1 MRISEAAYI
10 GARLQEIP
18 VEQLSPVLNLGSS
31 NETFRTRTHPHV
43 DREIFF
49 PLVARGARVIHADMK
64 ADRGIDLVGDIYD
77 AAFQEECRRLRP
89 KTVVCCN
96 ILEHVVD
103 PAEFA
108 RIVSALVP
116 IDGYV
121 VVSVPH
127 SYPFHADP
135 IDTLFRPSTSE
146 IVDLFGSELSP
157 VVTHTLTDITWLA
170 DLRDA
175 HAGGGLAGVLC
186 EGSGQGG
193 TRIAVRAE
201 AIQET
206 ASLPLAGAAVP
217 DVDRDPAQTLRAG
230 RLARPP

>member
-10 GARLQEIP
+10 GARLGEIP

-31 NETFRTRTHPHV
+31 NETFRTHTHPHV

-49 PLVARGARVIHADMK
+49 PLVERGARVIHADLK
-64 ADRGIDLVGDIYD
+64 ADRGVDIVGDIYD
-77 AAFQEECRRLRP
+77 AGFQEQCRRLHP

-103 PAEFA
+103 PAAFA
-108 RIVSALVP
+108 RIVLSLVP
-116 IDGYV
+116 GDGYI

-146 IVDLFGSELSP
+146 IVDLFGSGLAP
-157 VVTHTLTDITWLA
+157 VASHTLTDTTWLS
-170 DLRDA
+170 DLRRQMPTAALPVFFLKDLIKVMVELPSPQKRFKRLHRYLWLTRPFQMSIVILRRS
-175 HAGGGLAGVLC
+175 HAV
-186 EGSGQGG
+186 
-193 TRIAVRAE
+193 
-201 AIQET
+201 
-206 ASLPLAGAAVP
+206 AA
-217 DVDRDPAQTLRAG
+217 A
-230 RLARPP
+230 

>member
-18 VEQLSPVLNLGSS
+18 IEELSPVLNLGSS
-31 NETFRTRTHPHV
+31 NEVFRTRTHPHV

-49 PLVARGARVIHADMK
+49 PLVARGARVIHADLK
-64 ADRGIDLVGDIYD
+64 ADRGIDIVGDIYD
-77 AAFQEECRRLRP
+77 ASFQEECRRLQP

-96 ILEHVVD
+96 ILEHVTD
-103 PAEFA
+103 PGVFA

-116 IDGYV
+116 VDGFV

-146 IVDLFGSELSP
+146 IVDLFGSDLSP
-157 VVTHTLTDITWLA
+157 VVTHTLTDITWLS
-170 DLRDA
+170 DLRA
-175 HAGGGLAGVLC
+175 HMPDSA
-186 EGSGQGG
+186 
-193 TRIAVRAE
+193 
-201 AIQET
+201 
-206 ASLPLAGAAVP
+206 LPLFFLKDLAKAAIE
-217 DVDRDPAQTLRAG
+217 LRSEEKRFK
-230 RLARPP
+230 RLHRYLWLTRPFKMSIVILRRRYALAA

>member
-18 VEQLSPVLNLGSS
+18 IEQLSPVLNLGSS
-31 NETFRTRTHPHV
+31 NETFRTQTHPHV

-64 ADRGIDLVGDIYD
+64 ADRGIDIVGDVYD
-77 AAFQEECRRLRP
+77 PSFQEECRRLRP

-96 ILEHVVD
+96 ILEHVTD
-103 PAEFA
+103 PAGFA

-116 IDGYV
+116 VDGYV

-135 IDTLFRPSTSE
+135 IDTLFRPSTAE
-146 IVDLFGSELSP
+146 IVDLFGAGLSP
-157 VVTHTLTDITWLA
+157 VVSHLLTDITWLS
-170 DLRDA
+170 DLR
-175 HAGGGLAGVLC
+175 
-186 EGSGQGG
+186 
-193 TRIAVRAE
+193 TNMP
-201 AIQET
+201 
-206 ASLPLAGAAVP
+206 ASALPLFFLKDLAKVVIELQSPQKRFKRLHRYLWLTRPFQMSIVILRRSCAA
-217 DVDRDPAQTLRAG
+217 AA
-230 RLARPP
+230 A

>member
-49 PLVARGARVIHADMK
+49 PLVARGARVIHADLK
-64 ADRGIDLVGDIYD
+64 ADRGIDIVGDIYD
-77 AAFQEECRRLRP
+77 AAFQQECGRLRP

-96 ILEHVVD
+96 ILEHVTD
-103 PAEFA
+103 PASFA
-108 RIVSALVP
+108 HIVSGLVP
-116 IDGYV
+116 TNGYV

-135 IDTLFRPSTSE
+135 IDTLFRPTTSE
-146 IVDLFGSELSP
+146 IVDLFGTELSP
-157 VVTHTLTDITWLA
+157 VVTHTLTDTTWLS
-170 DLRDA
+170 DLRRHMPASALPMFFVKD
-175 HAGGGLAGVLC
+175 LAKAVIELP
-186 EGSGQGG
+186 STQKRFKRLHRYLWL
-193 TRIAVRAE
+193 TRPFKMSIVILRRCC
-201 AIQET
+201 
-206 ASLPLAGAAVP
+206 AA
-217 DVDRDPAQTLRAG
+217 AA
-230 RLARPP
+230 

>member
-64 ADRGIDLVGDIYD
+64 ADRGIDIVGDIYD
-77 AAFQEECRRLRP
+77 AAFQEECRRLQP

-96 ILEHVVD
+96 ILEHVTD
-103 PAEFA
+103 PAGFA

-116 IDGYV
+116 VDGYV

-127 SYPFHADP
+127 SYPFHPDP

-157 VVTHTLTDITWLA
+157 VVTHTLTDITWLS
-170 DLRDA
+170 DLR
-175 HAGGGLAGVLC
+175 
-186 EGSGQGG
+186 
-193 TRIAVRAE
+193 TRMRAS
-201 AIQET
+201 A
-206 ASLPLAGAAVP
+206 LPLFFVKDLVKAVVELPSEQKRFKRLHRYLWLTRPFQMSIVILRRCCAA
-217 DVDRDPAQTLRAG
+217 AA
-230 RLARPP
+230 